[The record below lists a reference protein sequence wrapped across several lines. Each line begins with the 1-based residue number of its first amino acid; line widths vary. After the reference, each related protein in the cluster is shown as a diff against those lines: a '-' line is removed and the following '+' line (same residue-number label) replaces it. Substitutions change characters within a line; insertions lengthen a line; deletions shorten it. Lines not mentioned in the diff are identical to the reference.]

1 MINYEDVGKRIRYY
15 RQSLGMTQEQL
26 AFDVE
31 TSAAYISNIERA
43 IKKPSL
49 QKLLQVAEALDVSIE
64 DLLGPDYKLLEKNYN
79 NHKNAYILSHEDK
92 ERLLDHLFSIIER
105 VMILS

>member
-1 MINYEDVGKRIRYY
+1 MINYKEVGKRIRYY

-64 DLLGPDYKLLEKNYN
+64 DLLGPDYKLLEKSYN
-79 NHKNAYILSHEDK
+79 NNKNAYILSHEDK
-92 ERLLDHLFSIIER
+92 ERLLDHLFSIIAILER
-105 VMILS
+105 NS

>member
-64 DLLGPDYKLLEKNYN
+64 DLLGPDYKLLEKTITITKMHTYC
-79 NHKNAYILSHEDK
+79 HMKIKRDY
-92 ERLLDHLFSIIER
+92 
-105 VMILS
+105 

>member
-43 IKKPSL
+43 IKKPSS
-49 QKLLQVAEALDVSIE
+49 QKLLQVAEALD
-64 DLLGPDYKLLEKNYN
+64 LLLFF
-79 NHKNAYILSHEDK
+79 
-92 ERLLDHLFSIIER
+92 LLDSPLVYQYLR
-105 VMILS
+105 D